1 MRGIKYIGCIILIGV
16 GIYTALFFREET
28 EKQEIKEKE
37 IQLYEKKKIED
48 TDVLGMIEI
57 VKTNKKSLIK
67 KGNVNTIIAQNQVAS
82 MTQNLDIKQTIFLAG
97 HSIPSVFGDLHQS
110 QIGDRIILLIQE
122 KVYHYTIESI
132 RTVRTDDF
140 TPLEAE
146 YKYPQLVLITCTNRS
161 SIRLLVFAKLTDD

>member
-28 EKQEIKEKE
+28 KKQEIKEKE

-97 HSIPSVFGDLHQS
+97 HSILYLAIYIKVKLE
-110 QIGDRIILLIQE
+110 IGL
-122 KVYHYTIESI
+122 Y
-132 RTVRTDDF
+132 F
-140 TPLEAE
+140 
-146 YKYPQLVLITCTNRS
+146 
-161 SIRLLVFAKLTDD
+161 